1 MNLFPLGNGLQLST
15 LSVSTE
21 GNAHMALQL
30 ALQLLQ
36 EATGNFKPKNY
47 PSTFTVDL
55 PTALLLLVQKSK
67 VLKQPHNLQNNAIIH
82 YRRIYFLTYL
92 LYHIYHNDAYWE
104 HKMELSPFC
113 LE

>member
-55 PTALLLLVQKSK
+55 PTALLLLVQSK
-67 VLKQPHNLQNNAIIH
+67 VLKQPHNLQKNAIIH
-82 YRRIYFLTYL
+82 YRRIYVLTYL
-92 LYHIYHNDAYWE
+92 LYIISIIMMLTGNTRWNYR
-104 HKMELSPFC
+104 PFV
-113 LE
+113 